1 MSAQSIIV
9 YALIYVWLI
18 NGSAVIVVNR
28 KRARDWSE
36 LDGQTS
42 TAALVKD
49 RRIQSYNPQCPE
61 TRYA

>member
-9 YALIYVWLI
+9 YALIHVWST
-18 NGSAVIVVNR
+18 NGFAVIVVNR

-36 LDGQTS
+36 LDRQTS

-49 RRIQSYNPQCPE
+49 RRIHSYNPQCPE
-61 TRYA
+61 TKYA

>member
-9 YALIYVWLI
+9 YALIHVWST
-18 NGSAVIVVNR
+18 NGFAVIVVNR

-49 RRIQSYNPQCPE
+49 RRIHSYNPQCPE
-61 TRYA
+61 TKYA